1 MIDVLGILCSSI
13 CVIYVLIRTA
23 QIDRTMPWFG
33 DESPANGNGGADKNS
48 GSGSGS
54 NRGVRRY

>member
-1 MIDVLGILCSSI
+1 MVDVLGILFSSI

-23 QIDRTMPWFG
+23 QIDRTVPWFEEQG
-33 DESPANGNGGADKNS
+33 PANGKAADDKNS

>member
-1 MIDVLGILCSSI
+1 MLDILGILCSSI

-23 QIDRTMPWFG
+23 QIDRTVPWFE
-33 DESPANGNGGADKNS
+33 DETPASGKAGADKNS

-54 NRGVRRY
+54 NREVRRY